1 MITFLFKVC
10 TSLYSSVR
18 WIMYLN
24 EKIKKYQ
31 NYIMMREQ
39 ERAERATRERDK
51 RYLPPYLKR
60 SQDDTLDFS
69 KSFILT
75 AEN

>member
-1 MITFLFKVC
+1 
-10 TSLYSSVR
+10 
-18 WIMYLN
+18 MYLN
-24 EKIKKYQ
+24 EKITQYQ
-31 NYIMMREQ
+31 NYLMMREQ

-51 RYLPPYLKR
+51 RFLPPYLKR
-60 SQDDTLDFS
+60 SQEDTLDLS